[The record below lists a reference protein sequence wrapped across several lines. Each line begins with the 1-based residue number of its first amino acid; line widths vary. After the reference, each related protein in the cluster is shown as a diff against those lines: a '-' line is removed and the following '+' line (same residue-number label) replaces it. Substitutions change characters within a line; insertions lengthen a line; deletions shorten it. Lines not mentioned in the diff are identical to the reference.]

1 LIFVFA
7 VIDLRDVFFCVIDV
21 DRFKLYVSC
30 LPFSNSVDMDY
41 PGKGNVTPD
50 ALSRTFCSMAS
61 HDHCRHLQQL
71 HDKLCH
77 PGITRLYHFVRS
89 KNLPYFIQ
97 EVRQVVTDCR
107 TCAEMKPRFY
117 QPETATL
124 IKATQP
130 FERFNIDF
138 KGPLPGHQ
146 NQRYIFIVVDEYSR
160 FPFAFPCADVSA
172 ASAEKCLVELFSLFS
187 VPSYVHSDR
196 GSAFASDEFRRF
208 LLSKGIACSRTTPYN
223 LQGNAQAERYTVI
236 VWKTILLALKSQGL
250 PTEQWPAVL
259 PDALHAVRSL
269 LCTSTTASPHERFL
283 AFSRRSTSGRSIP
296 AWLLDSKSALLKKHV
311 RNMNLTY
318 AYVRFPDG
326 RESSVSTRH
335 LAPAGSSD
343 AEEAQQE
350 VTAGDDCSEN
360 SEPLLQ
366 ENEEKTT
373 LRRSQRIRRAPQRL
387 DL

>member
-1 LIFVFA
+1 MRWKIEL
-7 VIDLRDVFFCVIDV
+7 
-21 DRFKLYVSC
+21 SC
-30 LPFSNSVDMDY
+30 YDFDIIHR
-41 PGKGNVTPD
+41 PGKDNVTPD
-50 ALSRTFCSMAS
+50 ALSRTFCIMAS

-77 PGITRLYHFVRS
+77 PGITRPYHFVRS
-89 KNLPYFIQ
+89 KNLPYSIQ
-97 EVRQVVTDCR
+97 E
-107 TCAEMKPRFY
+107 
-117 QPETATL
+117 
-124 IKATQP
+124 ATQP
-130 FERFNIDF
+130 FERLNIDF

-146 NQRYIFIVVDEYSR
+146 NQRYMFIVVDEYSR

-172 ASAEKCLVELFSLFS
+172 ASAEKCLVELYSLFG
-187 VPSYVHSDR
+187 VPSYVHSDL

-223 LQGNAQAERYTVI
+223 PQGNAQAERYTGT
-236 VWKTILLALKSQGL
+236 VWKIILLALKSQGL
-250 PTEQWPAVL
+250 LTGQWPAVL
-259 PDALHAVRSL
+259 PNALHAVRSL
-269 LCTSTTASPHERFL
+269 LCTSTNATPHERFL

-311 RNMNLTY
+311 RNSKTDPLVEEVLLLEVNPTN

-326 RESSVSTRH
+326 QGSSVSTRH

-366 ENEEKTT
+366 ENEEERT
-373 LRRSQRIRRAPQRL
+373 LRRSQRIRRPLNVWICGISLKRG
-387 DL
+387 

>member
-1 LIFVFA
+1 ML
-7 VIDLRDVFFCVIDV
+7 
-21 DRFKLYVSC
+21 
-30 LPFSNSVDMDY
+30 
-41 PGKGNVTPD
+41 
-50 ALSRTFCSMAS
+50 AS

-89 KNLPYFIQ
+89 KNLPYSIQ

-130 FERFNIDF
+130 FERLNIDF

-146 NQRYIFIVVDEYSR
+146 NQRYMFVVVDEYSR

-172 ASAEKCLVELFSLFS
+172 ASAKKCLVELFSLFG

-223 LQGNAQAERYTVI
+223 PQGNAQAERYTGI
-236 VWKTILLALKSQGL
+236 VWKTILLALKSQGF

-269 LCTSTTASPHERFL
+269 LCTST
-283 AFSRRSTSGRSIP
+283 
-296 AWLLDSKSALLKKHV
+296 
-311 RNMNLTY
+311 
-318 AYVRFPDG
+318 
-326 RESSVSTRH
+326 
-335 LAPAGSSD
+335 
-343 AEEAQQE
+343 
-350 VTAGDDCSEN
+350 C
-360 SEPLLQ
+360 
-366 ENEEKTT
+366 
-373 LRRSQRIRRAPQRL
+373 
-387 DL
+387 

>member
-1 LIFVFA
+1 MRWKIEL
-7 VIDLRDVFFCVIDV
+7 
-21 DRFKLYVSC
+21 SC
-30 LPFSNSVDMDY
+30 YDFDIIHR
-41 PGKGNVTPD
+41 PGKDNVTPD

-61 HDHCRHLQQL
+61 HDHCRHLQHL

-89 KNLPYFIQ
+89 KNLPYSIQ

-130 FERFNIDF
+130 FERLNIDF

-146 NQRYIFIVVDEYSR
+146 NQRYMFIVVDEYSR

-172 ASAEKCLVELFSLFS
+172 ASAKKCLVELFSLFS

-208 LLSKGIACSRTTPYN
+208 LLSKGIACSRTTLYN
-223 LQGNAQAERYTVI
+223 PQGNAQAERYTGT

-250 PTEQWPAVL
+250 LTEQWPAVL
-259 PDALHAVRSL
+259 PNALHAVRSL
-269 LCTSTTASPHERFL
+269 LCTSTNATPHERFL

-296 AWLLDSKSALLKKHV
+296 AWPLDSESALLKKHV
-311 RNMNLTY
+311 RNSKTDPLVEEVRLLEVNPTY

-350 VTAGDDCSEN
+350 VSAGDDCTEN

-366 ENEEKTT
+366 ENEEERT
-373 LRRSQRIRRAPQRL
+373 LRRSQRIRRPPQRL

>member
-1 LIFVFA
+1 MLSK
-7 VIDLRDVFFCVIDV
+7 RN
-21 DRFKLYVSC
+21 VSKIKNDKIMRWKIE
-30 LPFSNSVDMDY
+30 LSYYDFDIIHR
-41 PGKGNVTPD
+41 PGKDNVTPD

-77 PGITRLYHFVRS
+77 PGITRLYHIVRS
-89 KNLPYFIQ
+89 KNLPYSIQ

-130 FERFNIDF
+130 FERLNIDF

-146 NQRYIFIVVDEYSR
+146 NQRYMFIVVEEYSR
-160 FPFAFPCADVSA
+160 FPFAFPCADASA
-172 ASAEKCLVELFSLFS
+172 ASAEKYLVELFSLFG

-196 GSAFASDEFRRF
+196 GSAFASDEFR
-208 LLSKGIACSRTTPYN
+208 IACSRTTPYN
-223 LQGNAQAERYTVI
+223 PQGNAQAERYTGI

-269 LCTSTTASPHERFL
+269 LFTSTNATPHERFL
-283 AFSRRSTSGRSIP
+283 AFSPRSTSGRSIP

-311 RNMNLTY
+311 WNMNPTY

-360 SEPLLQ
+360 CEPLHQ
-366 ENEEKTT
+366 KNVEKTT
-373 LRRSQRIRRAPQRL
+373 LRRSQRIRRPPQRL